1 MGECLGEMVSKKK
14 WRVKDMIISM
24 VLQPCIHVREKGKT
38 NNNKDDDSGEV
49 GLLKRS
55 EGVG

>member
-1 MGECLGEMVSKKK
+1 
-14 WRVKDMIISM
+14 MIISM